1 MYIKWAVNGNGTYT
15 LSYSYW
21 QDGTQRDIPE
31 EAKVTNSKTYT
42 EAEVKAMFGGE
53 GKAWFGVYAGADPKT
68 EKWESIKISNDALR
82 NLEINYYYP
91 KKILDMETGT
101 YSSIPEITRI
111 PDTLIP
117 SASHVGFN
125 GKRLHKLPDLPSVME
140 SYMVPIEDTATPL
153 TLLKEPTLYTDGTN
167 YLNPPT
173 FTKLDSQTKEAE
185 FYIVPFKKG
194 AIAAERDVVHYY
206 NIGVQPKTVDIKIEY
221 VLTDTN
227 GPIVADTVTK
237 SVEIGSEV
245 GAEAKTYTGYN
256 LNSANDGATFD
267 DTKAIVA
274 KKTVDFN
281 AIRANKAVETKT
293 GTPALPSKYTIL
305 SILLIRHY

>member
-125 GKRLHKLPDLPSVME
+125 GK
-140 SYMVPIEDTATPL
+140 
-153 TLLKEPTLYTDGTN
+153 
-167 YLNPPT
+167 
-173 FTKLDSQTKEAE
+173 
-185 FYIVPFKKG
+185 
-194 AIAAERDVVHYY
+194 
-206 NIGVQPKTVDIKIEY
+206 KT
-221 VLTDTN
+221 
-227 GPIVADTVTK
+227 
-237 SVEIGSEV
+237 S
-245 GAEAKTYTGYN
+245 
-256 LNSANDGATFD
+256 
-267 DTKAIVA
+267 
-274 KKTVDFN
+274 
-281 AIRANKAVETKT
+281 
-293 GTPALPSKYTIL
+293 
-305 SILLIRHY
+305 